1 MSPSPRSALSPPRP
15 YPKNHAREK
24 LAGAILLPIMLAF
37 AVVPAHI
44 WSQAASFAF
53 GLGFFGQPLL
63 IRAGKKFVEVVPDW
77 QDKLDMR
84 NSIFSHVPTNA
95 QLVLHCLRVK
105 EAQFDPLPLPPPA
118 PTPKH
123 VKEEVNATGLG
134 ADAADELDNPD
145 HANVDGPGEADEAA
159 AEDENEDGSGVAS
172 KVVKPV
178 KKGILSGLRA
188 TAKKAATFK
197 ADVTIQ
203 GTKAKVGNKVD
214 RMLYQSRAKD
224 DGTPEAYPAKMDGTS
239 GHLVIDHRP
248 GLKEPTLS
256 FVPLRSPTE
265 KRTFHEKINDLVEVK
280 KSGVFIGRAVLGWA
294 SGVQLEGAGLET
306 RFKEARLRRADGL
319 GKGEGSQKHEETFE
333 GTVHVFSHVGRRD
346 QLFARLI
353 SIGTQKFESV

>member
-1 MSPSPRSALSPPRP
+1 M
-15 YPKNHAREK
+15 
-24 LAGAILLPIMLAF
+24 ILGPIMLAF
-37 AVVPAHI
+37 AVIPAHV
-44 WSQAASFAF
+44 WSQAASFGF
-53 GLGFFGQPLL
+53 GLAFFGQPLL
-63 IRAGKKFVEVVPDW
+63 IRGAKQLVKAVPDW

-84 NSIFSHVPTNA
+84 NSIFSQVPTNA
-95 QLVLHCLRVK
+95 QFVLHCLRVK
-105 EAQFDPLPLPPPA
+105 EAQFDPLPLPPPP
-118 PTPKH
+118 PTPGH

-145 HANVDGPGEADEAA
+145 HSNVDSPEEGETHDAT
-159 AEDENEDGSGVAS
+159 DENEDTSGVVS
-172 KVVKPV
+172 KAVKPV

-224 DGTPEAYPAKMDGTS
+224 DGTPESYPAKMDGTS
-239 GHLVIDHRP
+239 GHLIIDHRP
-248 GLKEPTLS
+248 DLPEPTLS
-256 FVPLRSPTE
+256 FIPLRSPTE
-265 KRTFHEKINDLVEVK
+265 KRTFHENINDLVEIK

-306 RFKEARLRRADGL
+306 RFKPAHLRRVDGL
-319 GKGEGSQKHEETFE
+319 GQGEGSEKHDETFE
-333 GTVHVFSHVGRRD
+333 GSVHTFSHVGRRD